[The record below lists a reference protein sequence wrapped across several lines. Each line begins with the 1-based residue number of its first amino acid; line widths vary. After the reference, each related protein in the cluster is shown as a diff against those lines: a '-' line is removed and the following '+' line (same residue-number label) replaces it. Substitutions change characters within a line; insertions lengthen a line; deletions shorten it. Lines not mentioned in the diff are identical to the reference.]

1 MKLMN
6 RINLSSAA
14 LLLALSCALLSGCAA
29 LVLGGAGT
37 AVVVANDRRVAD
49 VIATD
54 QRIELQAVRQL
65 EHKFADADTHFNAA
79 SYNKQVLLSGETR
92 TEAMKSEAESIVLN
106 TPEVR
111 SVFNELRVAPPSSFG
126 NRSNDT
132 YITSEVKSRMVASK
146 KFNPFHIK
154 VVTEAQTVYLMGIV
168 TRQEAADATEIARNS
183 NGVRRVVR
191 LFEYIAGSPPAT
203 NEQKK

>member
-1 MKLMN
+1 MKLMQLVN
-6 RINLSSAA
+6 LRIAA
-14 LLLALSCALLSGCAA
+14 LLLALSCAWLSGCAA

-37 AVVVANDRRVAD
+37 AVVVANDRRMAD

-54 QRIELQAVRQL
+54 QRIELQAVQRL
-65 EHKFADADTHFNAA
+65 ERKFTDADTHFNVT

-92 TEAMKSEAESIVLN
+92 TEAMKSEAESIVLD
-106 TPEVR
+106 TPDVR
-111 SVFNELRVAPPSSFG
+111 AVFNELRVAPPSSFG

-132 YITSEVKSRMVASK
+132 YITSEVKSRMVAAK
-146 KFNPFHIK
+146 KFNPFHVK
-154 VVTEAQTVYLMGIV
+154 VVTEAQVVYLMGIV

-191 LFEYIAGSPPAT
+191 LFEYIAGSPPAA
-203 NEQKK
+203 NEPKN